1 MPATIPQHLYQDRY
15 WKPIFHLFKNHMKLN
30 QYFNTK
36 YFDLEE
42 GTIKI
47 TSLKR
52 ASAPWSHSEKFML
65 NLALH
70 LFNEKNKVN
79 LSDMDYL
86 DSYNQK
92 LAFEAMKMRFL

>member
-1 MPATIPQHLYQDRY
+1 MATQIPTHFYQDKY
-15 WKPIFHLFKNHMKLN
+15 WRPVIHLFQNNAKLN
-30 QYFNTK
+30 QFFNTK

-52 ASAPWSHSEKFML
+52 MAAPWSHSEKFML

-86 DSYNQK
+86 DPYNQK